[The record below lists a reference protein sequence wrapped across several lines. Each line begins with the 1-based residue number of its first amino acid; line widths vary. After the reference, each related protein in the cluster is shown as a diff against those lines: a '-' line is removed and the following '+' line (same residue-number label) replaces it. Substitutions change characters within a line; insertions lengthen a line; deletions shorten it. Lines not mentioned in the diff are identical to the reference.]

1 MTPRDGA
8 PETANMSD
16 SIQSDSINVEAASY
30 GDAVSQAADRLG
42 VTPRDLAIEV
52 LDPGR
57 SANSLGGFR
66 PVKVR
71 AWRRDPEGQPDGAR
85 IPANAV
91 RRQASAVGEE
101 GHRGSRRGAVE
112 NYGPPPPP
120 LDPSK
125 ITPELVET
133 VRSIAQGIVEQMGF
147 PCEVSAERTRDG
159 IRAAVRAGERDQFLI
174 GRDGETL
181 AALQHLVARM
191 LRARA
196 PEDAIPRVEVDVA
209 GYRDRRV
216 ESLRELARELI
227 EEVRESGT
235 EASTEPLSAIERR
248 IIHLKVAEADAFTS
262 VSVGDGL
269 YKRVIIRR
277 GDTKD

>member
-1 MTPRDGA
+1 
-8 PETANMSD
+8 MSD
-16 SIQSDSINVEAASY
+16 SIQIEAASY
-30 GDAVSQAADRLG
+30 GDALQQAADRLG
-42 VTPRDLAIEV
+42 ISARELAVEV

-71 AWRRDPEGQPDGAR
+71 AWRRDPEAAPDGAR
-85 IPANAV
+85 IPASAA

-101 GHRGSRRGAVE
+101 GHRGGRRGPPAE

-125 ITPELVET
+125 ITPELVES
-133 VRSIAQGIVEQMGF
+133 VRSIAGGIVEQMGF
-147 PCEVSAERTRDG
+147 PSEVSAERTRDG
-159 IRAAVRAGERDQFLI
+159 IRVAVRAGEMDQFLI
-174 GRDGETL
+174 GREGETL

-248 IIHLKVAEADAFTS
+248 IVHLEVAEAEAFTT

-269 YKRVIIRR
+269 FKRVIIRR
-277 GDTKD
+277 DEDKR

>member
-1 MTPRDGA
+1 MG
-8 PETANMSD
+8 D
-16 SIQSDSINVEAASY
+16 SIQVEAASY
-30 GDAVSQAADRLG
+30 GDAVHQAADRLG
-42 VTPRDLAIEV
+42 ISPKDLAIEV

-71 AWRRDPEGQPDGAR
+71 AWRRDPASSPDGGR
-85 IPANAV
+85 IPAGAV

-101 GHRGSRRGAVE
+101 AHRGGRRGAPAE
-112 NYGPPPPP
+112 TYGPPPPP

-125 ITPELVET
+125 ITPELVEA
-133 VRSIAQGIVEQMGF
+133 VRSITAGIVEQMGF
-147 PCEVSAERTRDG
+147 PSTVSAERTRDG
-159 IRAAVRAGERDQFLI
+159 IRVAIQSGEKDQFLI

-196 PEDAIPRVEVDVA
+196 PEEVDVA

-216 ESLRELARELI
+216 ESLRELARALI
-227 EEVRESGT
+227 EEVEQTGA

-248 IIHLKVAEADAFTS
+248 IVHLEVAEVGGFSS

-269 YKRVIIRR
+269 FKRVIIRR
-277 GDTKD
+277 EEEKRAGSRE

>member
-1 MTPRDGA
+1 
-8 PETANMSD
+8 MSD
-16 SIQSDSINVEAASY
+16 SIQVEAASY
-30 GDAVSQAADRLG
+30 GDAVHQAADRLG
-42 VTPRDLAIEV
+42 ISPKDLAIEV

-71 AWRRDPEGQPDGAR
+71 AWRRDPASSPDGAR
-85 IPANAV
+85 IPASAV
-91 RRQASAVGEE
+91 RRQASAVGAEA
-101 GHRGSRRGAVE
+101 HRGGRRGAPVE
-112 NYGPPPPP
+112 AYGPPPPP
-120 LDPSK
+120 LDPEK
-125 ITPELVET
+125 ITPELIET
-133 VRSIAQGIVEQMGF
+133 VRSISAGIVEQMGF
-147 PCEVSAERTRDG
+147 PSTVSAEKTRDG
-159 IRAAVRAGERDQFLI
+159 IRVAIEAGDKDQFLI

-196 PEDAIPRVEVDVA
+196 PEEAIPRVEVDVA

-227 EEVRESGT
+227 DEVGQT
-235 EASTEPLSAIERR
+235 GAEASTEPLSAIERR
-248 IIHLKVAEADAFTS
+248 IVHLEVAEVDGFTS

-269 YKRVIIRR
+269 FKRVIIRR
-277 GDTKD
+277 EEEKRAGSRE